1 MMQPKFDLGNVVIT
15 QGTAQAMA
23 SFENSAKKFAELL
36 VRHATGDWG
45 ELDESDKR
53 INDRAVTDGN
63 MILSQYRIND
73 ETVFWIISDPAD
85 EAGQRVTT
93 VLLPEER

>member
-1 MMQPKFDLGNVVIT
+1 MQPKFDLGNVVIT
-15 QGTAQAMA
+15 RHAAQAMA
-23 SFENSAKKFAELL
+23 NFDNSAKKFAELL

-53 INDRAVTDGN
+53 MNDRAVTDGN
-63 MILSQYRIND
+63 MILSQYRVSD
-73 ETVFWIISDPAD
+73 ETVFWIISDPVDA
-85 EAGQRVTT
+85 AGHRVTT